1 MNIMEEN
8 GLSDYNYC
16 SRNDYQ
22 SACNVGN
29 NRDSGQKPGRAI
41 LKCGCGGSAPIPVVS
56 VNALGTVRPLPLA
69 SVTIDTSKLKCPT
82 TVLTFTCEIKS
93 VLDVSL
99 RLNFLI
105 KKSAKNGCCEYIC
118 GTHSFSDVIEF
129 AGTQTFSFQVCDNS
143 SCDDCVTYSVEY
155 VPIDFI
161 LNIGGSIN
169 NAALTA
175 LAVENLC

>member
-8 GLSDYNYC
+8 SLSNRSCYA
-16 SRNDYQ
+16 RN
-22 SACNVGN
+22 N
-29 NRDSGQKPGRAI
+29 NTNADNSGRRNAGQQPGRAI
-41 LKCGCGGSAPIPVVS
+41 LKCGCSGSAPIPVIS
-56 VNALGTVRPLPLA
+56 VNALGTVKPLPLA
-69 SVTIDTSKLKCPT
+69 SVTIDPANLRCPT

-105 KKSAKNGCCEYIC
+105 KKSCKNGTEYIC

-129 AGTQTFSFQVCDNS
+129 AGTQTFSFQACDNS
-143 SCDDCVTYSVEY
+143 TCDECVTYTVEY

-161 LNIGGSIN
+161 LSVGGSIN
-169 NAALTA
+169 NCTLTA

>member
-22 SACNVGN
+22 SACNAGN

-41 LKCGCGGSAPIPVVS
+41 LKCGCGGSAPIPVIS
-56 VNALGTVRPLPLA
+56 INTLGTVRPLPLA

-118 GTHSFSDVIEF
+118 GTHSFSDVLEF
-129 AGTQTFSFQVCDNS
+129 AETQTFSFQVCDSS

-155 VPIDFI
+155 VPIDVV
-161 LNIGGSIN
+161 LALGGSIN